1 MAAPPAPAAA
11 DISAVSLKLPTF
23 WPERAAVWFVQAEAQ
38 FATRNVT
45 ADNTKFHYIV
55 SALDQ
60 DTATRVID
68 MLLAPPAEDKY
79 DALKTRLLTTF
90 SLSDAQR
97 AAQLLDMPGLGDD
110 KPSQLMDKML
120 ALLGDHTPCFL
131 FREIFLRRLP
141 VDIRAHIVN
150 STVTDFRAMA
160 LAADA
165 LWAANGAQINAIRRG
180 PVHDDKCTGPASSRS
195 LSTPSRAKRPNDSG
209 YCYYHARFGAAARQ
223 CRPPCQF
230 PVSGNGQAGRQ

>member
-90 SLSDAQR
+90 SLSVAQR
-97 AAQLLDMPGLGDD
+97 AAQLLDMLG
-110 KPSQLMDKML
+110 P
-120 ALLGDHTPCFL
+120 
-131 FREIFLRRLP
+131 
-141 VDIRAHIVN
+141 
-150 STVTDFRAMA
+150 
-160 LAADA
+160 
-165 LWAANGAQINAIRRG
+165 ANGAQINAIRRG

-209 YCYYHARFGAAARQ
+209 YYHARFGAAARQ